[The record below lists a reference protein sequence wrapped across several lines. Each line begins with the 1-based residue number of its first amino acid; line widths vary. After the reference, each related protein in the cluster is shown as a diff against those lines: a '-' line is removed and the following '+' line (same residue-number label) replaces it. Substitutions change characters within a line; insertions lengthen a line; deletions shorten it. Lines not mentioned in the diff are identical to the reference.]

1 MMGHVC
7 RKLHPHSS
15 LGSASVRTR
24 CLDGSV
30 ISVFQVTG
38 DTEEIHQENAE
49 VSFPF
54 QLQPFMFSMLP
65 SWIIIGCYSVL
76 GKFSL
81 ALTLHSYQIQDSLIQ
96 KCALVCPKYAC
107 TVALTVLPMVLKF
120 RFVSETVTA
129 LRSTEVFCQGSDTID
144 LV

>member
-15 LGSASVRTR
+15 LGSASVRTG
-24 CLDGSV
+24 CLDDSV

-54 QLQPFMFSMLP
+54 YLS
-65 SWIIIGCYSVL
+65 
-76 GKFSL
+76 SL
-81 ALTLHSYQIQDSLIQ
+81 AVAIYFFRCCHLVLSLDATLFSTQIFSGPNPPQ
-96 KCALVCPKYAC
+96 
-107 TVALTVLPMVLKF
+107 LPNS
-120 RFVSETVTA
+120 R
-129 LRSTEVFCQGSDTID
+129 
-144 LV
+144 

>member
-1 MMGHVC
+1 MLSIFKVMYTLIEVHFLGLLPKHFSLQLVTVSQRALQMMGHVC

-54 QLQPFMFSMLP
+54 
-65 SWIIIGCYSVL
+65 
-76 GKFSL
+76 
-81 ALTLHSYQIQDSLIQ
+81 
-96 KCALVCPKYAC
+96 
-107 TVALTVLPMVLKF
+107 
-120 RFVSETVTA
+120 
-129 LRSTEVFCQGSDTID
+129 
-144 LV
+144 